1 MNAQYTMHV
10 INAHLGHFNLKAP
23 NVGGGW
29 WAPGRL
35 GRTSK
40 ALGFCEDFAKFE
52 TQFANARASATL
64 REICPLS
71 EDSL

>member
-52 TQFANARASATL
+52 TKFTNARAQHKISRNLPT
-64 REICPLS
+64 I
-71 EDSL
+71 